1 VRDPASAI
9 AVHHDVPSTKED
21 PMKDRHQPA
30 RRRVLQ
36 GVAIAAALGVLAG
49 PVQAQEPFK
58 IGLILP
64 MTGPFASTGKQIEA
78 AARLYMARNGDTV
91 AGRKVQLIVK
101 DDTGLAP
108 ETTKRIAQELVVQDK
123 VNVLAGFGLT
133 PLALAAAPVATEA
146 KVPMVVMAAAT
157 SVIPTRS
164 PYIVRSGFT
173 LPQVTGPIA
182 DWAAKNK
189 IRRVVTMV
197 TDYGPGLDA
206 EKTFVA
212 RFKAAGGEI
221 VESIRTPLR
230 NPDYAPFLQRAKDA
244 KPDALFV
251 FVPSGEGLAVMKQF
265 DERGLKQAGI
275 RLIGT
280 GDVTDDDLLE
290 SMGAPAVGV
299 ITSFHYSAAHDSPE
313 NKAYVDAFMK
323 ANNGMRPNFHSVGGY
338 DGMHLIYEA
347 LKKTG
352 GSGTG
357 EQLVEAMKGMKWTSP
372 RGPITIDPATR
383 DVVQTVYL
391 REVKMV
397 GGQPWN
403 IEFDKVENVGPGG

>member
-1 VRDPASAI
+1 MNRPI
-9 AVHHDVPSTKED
+9 TT
-21 PMKDRHQPA
+21 A
-30 RRRVLQ
+30 RRSILRRF
-36 GVAIAAALGVLAG
+36 AAGVLLGLLPLTALAAD
-49 PVQAQEPFK
+49 PLR

-64 MTGPFASTGKQIEA
+64 LTGPFASTGKQIEA
-78 AARLYMARNGDTV
+78 AVRLYSAKNGDTV

-101 DDTGLAP
+101 DDTGVAP

-146 KVPMVVMAAAT
+146 KIPMVVMAAAT
-157 SVIPTRS
+157 SIIPSKS
-164 PYIVRSGFT
+164 PMIVRSGFT
-173 LPQVTGPIA
+173 LPQITGPIA
-182 DWAAKNK
+182 DWAAKNRIK
-189 IRRVVTMV
+189 RVVTMV
-197 TDYGPGLDA
+197 TDYGPGIDA
-206 EKTFVA
+206 EKTFIA
-212 RFKAAGGEI
+212 RFKAGGGEV

-265 DERGLKQAGI
+265 DDRGLKQAGI

-290 SMGAPAVGV
+290 NMGAAAVGV

-313 NKAYVDAFMK
+313 NKAYVDAFTR

-338 DGMHLIYEA
+338 DGMNLIYEA
-347 LKKTG
+347 VKKTG
-352 GSGTG
+352 GTANG
-357 EQLVEAMKGMKWTSP
+357 EALVEAMKGLKWVSP
-372 RGPITIDPATR
+372 RGPMAIDPASR

-391 REVKMV
+391 REVKIV
-397 GGQPWN
+397 NGKPWN
-403 IEFDKVENVGPGG
+403 VEFDKVENVRDPGN

>member
-1 VRDPASAI
+1 
-9 AVHHDVPSTKED
+9 
-21 PMKDRHQPA
+21 MKNGFFER

-36 GVAIAAALGVLAG
+36 GAVLAAALCALHGPALAAD
-49 PVQAQEPFK
+49 PLK

-64 MTGPFASTGKQIEA
+64 LTGPFASTGKQIEA
-78 AARLYMARNGDTV
+78 AARLYIAKNGDTV
-91 AGRKVQLIVK
+91 AGRKVELIVK

-108 ETTKRIAQELVVQDK
+108 ETTKRIAQEMVVQDK
-123 VNVLAGFGLT
+123 VSVLAGFGLT

-146 KVPMVVMAAAT
+146 KVPMIVMAAAT
-157 SVIPTRS
+157 GMIPTRS
-164 PYIVRSGFT
+164 PYIVRPNFT
-173 LPQVTGPIA
+173 LPQVTAPIA
-182 DWAAKNK
+182 EWALKNK

-206 EKTFVA
+206 EKTFQAV
-212 RFKAAGGEI
+212 FKAGGGEI
-221 VESIRTPLR
+221 VEAIRTPLR

-275 RLIGT
+275 RMIGT

-290 SMGAPAVGV
+290 TMGAPALGV

-347 LKKTG
+347 VKKAGPNATG
-352 GSGTG
+352 D
-357 EQLVEAMKGMKWTSP
+357 QLVEAMKGMKWVSP
-372 RGPITIDPATR
+372 RGPMSIDPATR
-383 DVVQTVYL
+383 QPVQTVYL

-397 GGQPWN
+397 NGKPWN
-403 IEFDKVENVGPGG
+403 IEFDKFENVKDPGN

>member
-1 VRDPASAI
+1 
-9 AVHHDVPSTKED
+9 
-21 PMKDRHQPA
+21 MKNRFETM
-30 RRRVLQ
+30 RRRLLQ
-36 GVAIAAALGVLAG
+36 AAVVATLGALAG
-49 PVQAQEPFK
+49 TALAADPLK

-64 MTGPFASTGKQIEA
+64 LTGPFASTGKQIEA
-78 AARLYMARNGDTV
+78 AARLYMAKNGDTV
-91 AGRKVQLIVK
+91 AGRKVELIVK

-108 ETTKRIAQELVVQDK
+108 ETTKRIAQEMVVQDK
-123 VNVLAGFGLT
+123 VSVLAGFGLT

-157 SVIPTRS
+157 GMIPTRS
-164 PYIVRSGFT
+164 PFIVRPNFT

-182 DWAAKNK
+182 EWALKNK
-189 IRRVVTMV
+189 IKRVVTMV

-206 EKTFVA
+206 EKTFQAV
-212 RFKAAGGEI
+212 FKAGGGEI

-265 DERGLKQAGI
+265 DDRGLKQAGI

-280 GDVTDDDLLE
+280 GDITDDDLLE

-347 LKKTG
+347 AKKAG
-352 GSGTG
+352 PNATG
-357 EQLVEAMKGMKWTSP
+357 EQLVEAMKGMKWVSP
-372 RGPITIDPATR
+372 RGPMSIDPATR
-383 DVVQTVYL
+383 DVVQTIYIRKVEMKDGHYWS
-391 REVKMV
+391 V
-397 GGQPWN
+397 
-403 IEFDKVENVGPGG
+403 EFDKVDNVKDPGV